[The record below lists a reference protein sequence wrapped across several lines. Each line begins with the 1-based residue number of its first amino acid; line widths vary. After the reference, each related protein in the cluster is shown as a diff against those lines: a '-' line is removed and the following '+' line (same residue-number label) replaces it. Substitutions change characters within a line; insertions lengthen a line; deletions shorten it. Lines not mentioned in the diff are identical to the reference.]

1 MLYTCAPK
9 PGQPAGGM
17 LDYIVELANMLLGG
31 LAAGMVLFIVSVGLS
46 VTMGL
51 MGFVNLAHGGFA
63 MIGGYV
69 IVLAMNRLGVPFAVA
84 LLIGFLVVA
93 AASVV
98 FERLLYARLYRASE
112 LDQVLFTIGLVF
124 VMIAG
129 VTLVIGPE
137 TQPLNLPGWM
147 QGQIDLGFISYRAY
161 SIILIV
167 VGVIIM
173 IGLWLGFERTR
184 MGAQI
189 RAAVDNRRMAES
201 LGINISRLFTIT
213 FAFGCGMAALGGG
226 LGAEFLGLDPQYP
239 LKYLVIF
246 LIVVAVGGLGR
257 VTGVF
262 YAALIIGVLDFTLKK
277 YFPQGGT
284 VFIYAMTILLLLWRP
299 QGLFGR
305 AP

>member
-1 MLYTCAPK
+1 MSSV
-9 PGQPAGGM
+9 
-17 LDYIVELANMLLGG
+17 VEFANTLLGG
-31 LAAGMVLFIVSVGLS
+31 VAAGMVLFIVSVGLS
-46 VTMGL
+46 ITLGL

-63 MIGGYV
+63 MIGGY
-69 IVLAMNRLGVPFAVA
+69 IVVLTMNRLGVPFIAA
-84 LLIGFLVVA
+84 LAIGFFSVA
-93 AASVV
+93 AISVV
-98 FERLLYARLYRASE
+98 FERLLYVRLYRASE

-124 VMIAG
+124 MMIAS
-129 VTLVIGPE
+129 VTLIVGPE
-137 TQPLNLPGWM
+137 TQPLNLPSWM
-147 QGQIDLGFISYRAY
+147 QGQFDLGFMTYRTY
-161 SIILIV
+161 SLVLIA
-167 VGVIIM
+167 VGIVIM
-173 IGLWLGFERTR
+173 LGLWLGFERTR
-184 MGAQI
+184 TGAQI

-201 LGINISRLFTIT
+201 LGINITRLFTLT
-213 FAFGCGMAALGGG
+213 FAFGSGMAALGGG

-262 YAALIIGVLDFTLKK
+262 FAALIIGVLDFALKK
-277 YFPQGGT
+277 YLPQGGT

>member
-1 MLYTCAPK
+1 VNFV
-9 PGQPAGGM
+9 
-17 LDYIVELANMLLGG
+17 VEIANMLLGG

-69 IVLAMNRLGVPFAVA
+69 VVLAMNRLGVPY
-84 LLIGFLVVA
+84 VA
-93 AASVV
+93 ALALAFIFTAAISVV
-98 FERLLYARLYRASE
+98 FERFLYKRLYRAPE

-124 VMIAG
+124 MMIAT
-129 VTLVIGPE
+129 VTLIVGPE
-137 TQPLNLPGWM
+137 TQPINLPPSM
-147 QGQIDLGFISYRAY
+147 QGQLNLGFMTYRTY
-161 SIILIV
+161 SIVLIV
-167 VGVIIM
+167 VGVVIM
-173 IGLWLGFERTR
+173 LGLWLGFERTR

-201 LGINISRLFTIT
+201 LGINITQLFTIT
-213 FAFGCGMAALGGG
+213 FAFGSGMAALGGG

-239 LKYLVIF
+239 LKYLVMF

-257 VTGVF
+257 ITGVF
-262 YAALIIGVLDFTLKK
+262 YASLLIGVLDFTLKK
-277 YFPQGGT
+277 YLPQGGT
-284 VFIYAMTILLLLWRP
+284 VFIYGLTILLLLWRP

-305 AP
+305 AA

>member
-1 MLYTCAPK
+1 LGHPHE
-9 PGQPAGGM
+9 AGRHVNFV
-17 LDYIVELANMLLGG
+17 IEIANMLLGG

-63 MIGGYV
+63 MMGGY
-69 IVLAMNRLGVPFAVA
+69 IAVLAMNRLGVPYVPALAIAFVAVA
-84 LLIGFLVVA
+84 AI
-93 AASVV
+93 SVV
-98 FERLLYARLYRASE
+98 FERFLYKPLYRAPE

-129 VTLVIGPE
+129 VTLLVGPE
-137 TQPLNLPGWM
+137 TQPITLPAAM
-147 QGQIDLGFISYRAY
+147 RGQLDLGFMAYRTY
-161 SIILIV
+161 SIVVIA
-167 VGVIIM
+167 VGVVIM
-173 IGLWLGFERTR
+173 LGLWLGFERTR

-201 LGINISRLFTIT
+201 IGININRLFTIT
-213 FAFGCGMAALGGG
+213 FAFGSGMAALGGG

-257 VTGVF
+257 ITGVF
-262 YAALIIGVLDFTLKK
+262 YAALLIGVLDFTLKK

-284 VFIYAMTILLLLWRP
+284 VFIYALTILLLLWRP

>member
-1 MLYTCAPK
+1 VIS
-9 PGQPAGGM
+9 G
-17 LDYIVELANMLLGG
+17 VEVANMLLGG

-69 IVLAMNRLGVPFAVA
+69 VVLLMNRLGVPFIVA
-84 LLIGFLVVA
+84 LAIGFIVVA
-93 AASVV
+93 AISVV
-98 FERLLYARLYRASE
+98 FERLLYSRLYRATE

-129 VTLVIGPE
+129 ITLLVGPE
-137 TQPLNLPGWM
+137 TQPLNLPSWM
-147 QGQIDLGFISYRAY
+147 QGQVDLGFVAYRTY
-161 SIILIV
+161 SIVLIV

-173 IGLWLGFERTR
+173 LGLWLGFERTR

-201 LGINISRLFTIT
+201 LGINITRLFTIT
-213 FAFGCGMAALGGG
+213 FAFGSGMAAFGGG
-226 LGAEFLGLDPQYP
+226 IGAEFLGLDPQYP
-239 LKYLVIF
+239 LKYLVMF

-262 YAALIIGVLDFTLKK
+262 YAALIIGVLDFVLKK